1 LAFLEDSPNIIPLI
15 SRSLS
20 HARPGVRYAACQ
32 CVRAFSRSVSVLRTN
47 IGDSK
52 LAEVLFEIVKYDVDE
67 RVVLVA
73 LMGIA
78 NMVNDF
84 APTRKILIE
93 SGVVRKLSE
102 IIKTGDEEMKT
113 NSIWA
118 LRNALY
124 HSTRAE
130 MESIMNELG
139 WSEFASLLMHPR
151 ARIRE
156 ISSAAVTNMMARSDD
171 VKFVLESLPNI
182 LSLLQH
188 LVQPSMDEAA
198 TINALKAISNFS
210 TVYRDQVIS
219 QPSLL
224 LAIRDS
230 ILHSSSNVRKAAVV
244 CVMNLVEGQTQH
256 QEIRDAEIDA
266 ALNGLIQSRSSG
278 SPLGAASSGGNMSL
292 ALFNTSS
299 TAGVFDGFGWENDKE
314 TKENA
319 RTALQAINGT
329 NGK

>member
-1 LAFLEDSPNIIPLI
+1 
-15 SRSLS
+15 
-20 HARPGVRYAACQ
+20 VC
-32 CVRAFSRSVSVLRTN
+32 
-47 IGDSK
+47 
-52 LAEVLFEIVKYDVDE
+52 
-67 RVVLVA
+67 
-73 LMGIA
+73 
-78 NMVNDF
+78 
-84 APTRKILIE
+84 
-93 SGVVRKLSE
+93 KLSE

-139 WSEFASLLMHPR
+139 WSEFSSLLSHPK

-171 VKFVLESLPNI
+171 VKFVLESLPNV
-182 LSLLQH
+182 LSLLQQ
-188 LVQPSMDEAA
+188 LVQPSIDEAA

-219 QPSLL
+219 EPSLL
-224 LAIRDS
+224 HAIRDS
-230 ILHSSSNVRKAAVV
+230 ILHSSPNVRKAAVV
-244 CVMNLVEGQTQH
+244 CVVNLVVGQTQR
-256 QEIRDAEIDA
+256 QEIRDAEIDV
-266 ALNGLIQSRSSG
+266 ALNSLIQSRSPG
-278 SPLGAASSGGNMSL
+278 SPLGTTGAGGSSSSSGNNMSL
-292 ALFNTSS
+292 TLFNTSS

-319 RTALQAINGT
+319 RAALQSING
-329 NGK
+329 K